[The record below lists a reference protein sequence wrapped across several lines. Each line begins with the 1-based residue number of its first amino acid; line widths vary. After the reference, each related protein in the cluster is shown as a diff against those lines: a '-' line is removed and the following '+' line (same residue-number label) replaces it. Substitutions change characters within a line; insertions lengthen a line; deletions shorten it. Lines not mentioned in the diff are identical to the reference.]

1 MNKQDLKTV
10 GTGKLALF
18 GVAIICAFFGFFIAW
33 SVMAPLSSAAI
44 VQGVAKVQGERK
56 TVQHLSG
63 GIVRQIHINEG
74 TVVEAGDPL
83 LVLED
88 AEVMANVKVLRARR
102 VGLATELARRDAE
115 RLDLEEVT
123 YPDWL
128 NSVENR
134 DLALTAMKEHRVLFD
149 NRLRDL
155 RSSEDIIRLRVRQ
168 ILDEIEGLKGRV
180 EADTKQIELLRER
193 LGMMNN
199 LAKQGLVH
207 AEQVFDLRQAEAQLE
222 GAISE
227 NNAAIAGAR
236 GRILELTSERTK
248 LRVERRSE
256 ASERYAILV
265 TELAEVATELSGAE
279 VNLTR
284 RTLRAPI
291 GGVVQGLKIHTEG
304 GVILPGAPIL
314 DIVPQESDVIIDA
327 RLMPKDRDS
336 VQVGALAEIRFRAS
350 GQRRAP
356 PVSGKLV
363 SVSADR
369 MSDPLTLEDYFLARI
384 TFDQDSETLPEGLD
398 IFPGMQASVAI
409 VTGKRTVLG
418 YLTEP
423 LVQSFWRS
431 LREK

>member
-1 MNKQDLKTV
+1 MTKRDLNTV
-10 GTGKLALF
+10 GTGKLALV
-18 GVAIICAFFGFFIAW
+18 GVAIIFAFFGFFGAW
-33 SVMAPLSSAAI
+33 SILAPLSSAAI

-63 GIVRQIHINEG
+63 GIVRQIHVSEG
-74 TVVEAGDPL
+74 AQVAAGDAL

-115 RLDLEEVT
+115 RLDLDQLSF
-123 YPDWL
+123 PNWL
-128 NSVENR
+128 DRVENI
-134 DLALTAMKEHRVLFD
+134 DLAKTAMKEHRVLFE

-155 RSSEDIIRLRVRQ
+155 RSAENIIDLRVHQ
-168 ILDEIEGLKGRV
+168 ILDEIDGLEGRV
-180 EADTKQIELLRER
+180 VADTKQIDLLRER
-193 LGMMNN
+193 LSLMDD

-227 NNAAIAGAR
+227 NKAAIAAAR
-236 GRILELTSERTK
+236 GRILELTSEQTK

-256 ASERYAILV
+256 ASERYATLV
-265 TELAEVATELSGAE
+265 TELAEVATQLSGAE

-291 GGVVQGLKIHTEG
+291 GGIVQGLKIHTEG

-327 RLMPKDRDS
+327 RLMPKDRDT
-336 VQVGALAEIRFRAS
+336 VEIGAPAEIRFLAS

-356 PVSGKLV
+356 PVTGKLV

-369 MSDPLTLEDYFLARI
+369 MSDPVTLENYFLARI
-384 TFDQDSETLPEGLD
+384 TFDQNDETLPDGLEV
-398 IFPGMQASVAI
+398 FPGMQASVAI

-431 LREK
+431 LRES